1 MNTKNIVTKEI
12 QTYFH
17 LFMPGFLF
25 LMAFRLEI
33 HVSYTFNEF
42 EATEK
47 TNLTEPPSLLTSVL
61 VVPGCQAATHVSGNR
76 FYDGRD

>member
-1 MNTKNIVTKEI
+1 
-12 QTYFH
+12 
-17 LFMPGFLF
+17 
-25 LMAFRLEI
+25 MAFRLEI
-33 HVSYTFNEF
+33 HVSYTYNEF